1 MTPTATTFS
10 VRFLGCKVSQA
21 DAALIRDA
29 LRDAGH
35 VETPPEAAEVHV
47 VNTCALTVE
56 AERKSRREANRGA
69 RAKTLAA
76 IAQLL
81 PPEGATGVVRPFR
94 IVN

>member
-1 MTPTATTFS
+1 MSTATRFS

-35 VETPPEAAEVHV
+35 VETAPEAAEVHV

-56 AERKSRREANRGA
+56 AERKSRREANRAPGA
-69 RAKTLAA
+69 AGCSCRAAPSTSTPASS
-76 IAQLL
+76 
-81 PPEGATGVVRPFR
+81 PGRR
-94 IVN
+94 